1 MGAFRDPLPLPL
13 PTEEDVLTA
22 LLLRHLAIR
31 MRAASA
37 SADVTF
43 LWGIPRALAVLVG
56 YSWDR
61 DIVEAAIATAERRWE
76 VERVE
81 QEVLGVLR
89 SFVYPRDRELR
100 LLDSDP
106 SPEEVLR
113 WASTTLRAVR

>member
-1 MGAFRDPLPLPL
+1 MGAFRDPLPL

-43 LWGIPRALAVLVG
+43 LWGIPPAVAVLVG

-61 DIVEAAIATAERRWE
+61 DIAEAAIATAERRWE

-100 LLDSDP
+100 LLDQGP